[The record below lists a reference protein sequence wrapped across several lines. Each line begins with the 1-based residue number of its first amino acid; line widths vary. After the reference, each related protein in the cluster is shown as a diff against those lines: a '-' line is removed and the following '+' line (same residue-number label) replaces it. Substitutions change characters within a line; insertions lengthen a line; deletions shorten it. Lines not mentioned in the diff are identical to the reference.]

1 MPSIASPSRSA
12 AVSHRW
18 RRGHI
23 EDSYIGPYTSIGDD
37 ITIIESE
44 LKYSVIMQNAQI
56 KGIERITDSLVGR
69 YAKITRG
76 DDKRRTIRLSVGDHS
91 EITL

>member
-1 MPSIASPSRSA
+1 
-12 AVSHRW
+12 
-18 RRGHI
+18 
-23 EDSYIGPYTSIGDD
+23 
-37 ITIIESE
+37 
-44 LKYSVIMQNAQI
+44 MQNAQI